1 MLDENSFG
9 QRNSV
14 EEVEEGDKLQPK
26 FDEKE
31 DLSQLLL
38 STMILKIY

>member
-1 MLDENSFG
+1 MKIVFG

-26 FDEKE
+26 FDEK

-38 STMILKIY
+38 STMIPKIY